1 MNCEECKNLITVS
14 VYGKLTS
21 QEKRQLEE
29 HLRECPECTRIYE
42 KSENLSS
49 LLEDKEEIP
58 LPDKEKSWEII
69 SSRAIPRKSN
79 RTIFFPYKKWAFA
92 ASALVIVF
100 LLGFIIGKQMFF
112 PGPGETSP
120 ESIAFQGYES
130 PIQRYTEGLE
140 PILINFVNRTDAHKQ
155 EEMSDIE
162 KLVVK
167 EMLTQTKLLKH
178 LVSRRDDP
186 RLLQL
191 LEDIEFILVGISN
204 LSPQDQESAAQ
215 IARLIRE
222 NEIKFKL
229 KTFFASQTTI

>member
-204 LSPQDQESAAQ
+204 LRPQDQESAAQ

-229 KTFFASQTTI
+229 KIFIATQTTI

>member
-21 QEKRQLEE
+21 SEKRQLED
-29 HLRECPECTRIYE
+29 HLRECSECTRIYK

-49 LLEDKEEIP
+49 LFEDKEEIP

-69 SSRAIPRKSN
+69 SSKAIPEKSE
-79 RTIFFPYKKWAFA
+79 RTILFPYKKWAFA

-100 LLGFIIGKQMFF
+100 LLGFLIGKQVFF
-112 PGPGETSP
+112 PGAGETPP
-120 ESIAFQGYES
+120 ESIALQGYES
-130 PIQRYTEGLE
+130 PVQRYSEELE
-140 PILINFVNRTDAHKQ
+140 PILINFVNRTDARKQ

-167 EMLTQTKLLKH
+167 DMLIQTKLLKH
-178 LVSRRDDP
+178 LVSQRDDP

-215 IARLIRE
+215 LTRVIRE

-229 KTFFASQTTI
+229 KAFFTSQTTI

>member
-14 VYGKLTS
+14 VFGKLTS
-21 QEKRQLEE
+21 QEKRQLED
-29 HLRECPECTRIYE
+29 HLRECPECTRIFK

-58 LPDKEKSWEII
+58 LPDKEKSWDTI
-69 SSRAIPRKSN
+69 SSRAVPRKSKM
-79 RTIFFPYKKWAFA
+79 TILFPYKKWAFT

-100 LLGFIIGKQMFF
+100 VLGFLIGKQVFF
-112 PGPGETSP
+112 PGAGETPP
-120 ESIAFQGYES
+120 ESATLQGYES

-140 PILINFVNRTDAHKQ
+140 PILIDFVNRTDARKQ
-155 EEMSDIE
+155 QEMSDIE
-162 KLVVK
+162 KLVIK
-167 EMLTQTKLLKH
+167 DMLIQTKLLKH
-178 LVSRRDDP
+178 LVSQRDDP
-186 RLLQL
+186 HLLQL

-215 IARLIRE
+215 LTRLIRE

-229 KTFFASQTTI
+229 KAFLASQTTI